1 MEQSVSASKDQLV
14 ASASE
19 EDDYALRAD
28 VRQLGDLLGETLV
41 RQEGQALLELVE
53 EVRRTTR
60 EARAMSERAQ
70 LLGDVDIDTS
80 ITLAR
85 AFSNYF
91 QLANIAEQVHRARTL
106 AIERAEK
113 GSWLGRTIDRIAES
127 GARSEEVQAWV
138 EVLSVRPVFTAHPT
152 EAARRSVLSKLGT
165 IADLLDGPSSAARAN
180 RLAEAVDLL
189 WQTDEL
195 RLGRPEPLDEA
206 MNAVYYLDDLYR
218 ETVPEVLDALASEL
232 SRLGVNLSPTSRP
245 LTFGSWI
252 GGDRDGN
259 PNVTAKVT
267 SDTLILQV
275 GHAIRVSIEVLDE
288 FRQAISVST
297 RISEVSQ
304 ELIASLN
311 IDLGNLPEVEPR
323 YRRLNV
329 EEPYRLKATC
339 IRHRLL
345 LTRDRHAR
353 NLPHAPGRDYADSD
367 EYLAD
372 LILMRESLITHKG
385 ELVARG
391 SLERLIRTV
400 SAFGLHHATL
410 DIREHADAHHYAIG
424 QLIDSTGESPKPY
437 LELDRASRLALLRH
451 ELSGRRPL
459 ATQPIR
465 LDEKAK
471 NTYDTF
477 VAIGEAL
484 SRYGSKVIES
494 YIVSMTRGADDL
506 LAAVV
511 LGREAGLLDLHG
523 QKPFAQIGFVPLLE
537 TIAELR
543 SADEILDQ
551 LLADHSY
558 RKLVQLRGD
567 VQEVM
572 LGYSDSNK
580 DAGITS
586 SQWEIHRAQRR
597 LRDVAM
603 RYGVRLRLFHGRGGS
618 VGRGGGPTY
627 DALLALPWGSLDG
640 EIKLT
645 EQGEVISDKY
655 SLPALARENV
665 ELVLAAALEATV
677 LHRAPR
683 QSAEALSRWDS
694 CMDLVSNASFA
705 KYQKLINHPR
715 LPEYFATATPVEQL
729 GDLHLGS
736 RPARRPDSGDE
747 LAGLR
752 AIPWVFGWTQSRQ
765 IVPGWF
771 GVGTGLA
778 AARAAGLEPI
788 MLQMLNEWHFFRTF
802 ISNVEMTAAKTDL
815 KMAKHYVES
824 LVNPELYGIFQMIED
839 EFALTVAEVLH
850 ITKQSSI
857 LAAQPILA
865 RTLGVRD
872 AYLDPLHLL
881 QVSLLQRIREA
892 KAMGLEPDPKLRR
905 ALLLTINGI
914 AAGLRNTG

>member
-1 MEQSVSASKDQLV
+1 MT
-14 ASASE
+14 SE
-19 EDDYALRAD
+19 DVDSALRAD
-28 VRQLGDLLGETLV
+28 VRRLGDLLGETLV
-41 RQEGQALLELVE
+41 RQEGQPLLELVE
-53 EVRRTTR
+53 SVRRITR
-60 EARAMSERAQ
+60 EAKAISSGTQ
-70 LLGDVDIDTS
+70 LLGNVDIETS
-80 ITLAR
+80 ITLVR

-106 AIERAEK
+106 AVERADK
-113 GSWLGRTIDRIAES
+113 GSWLGRTIDRIEES
-127 GARSEEVQAWV
+127 GVRPEEVQALV

-152 EAARRSVLSKLGT
+152 EAARRSVLSKLAT
-165 IADLLDGPSSAARAN
+165 IAELLDKPTSPTQAK

-206 MNAVYYLDDLYR
+206 MNALYYLDDLYR
-218 ETVPEVLDALASEL
+218 DTVPEVLDAFASEL
-232 SRLGVNLSPTSRP
+232 ARLGVILSPTSRP

-259 PNVTAKVT
+259 PNVTARVT
-267 SDTLILQV
+267 SDTIVLQV
-275 GHAIRVSIEVLDE
+275 GHAIRVALEALDK
-288 FRQAISVST
+288 FRQAISIST
-297 RISEVSQ
+297 RISGVTE
-304 ELIASLN
+304 ELLTSLAL
-311 IDLGNLPEVEPR
+311 DLANLPEVEPR
-323 YRRLNV
+323 YRRLNA

-353 NLPHAPGRDYADSD
+353 NLPHVPGRDYADSD
-367 EYLAD
+367 QFLAD
-372 LILMRESLITHKG
+372 LLLVRESLLANKG
-385 ELVARG
+385 DLVAHG
-391 SLERLIRTV
+391 SLERLVRTV

-410 DIREHADAHHYAIG
+410 DIREHSDAHHHAIS
-424 QLIDSTGESPKPY
+424 QLFDNTGESPSGY
-437 LELDRASRLALLRH
+437 ATLGRDDRFELLKH
-451 ELSGRRPL
+451 ELAGRRPL
-459 ATQPIR
+459 ATSTVR
-465 LDEKAK
+465 LDERGK
-471 NTYDTF
+471 NTFDTF
-477 VAIGEAL
+477 IAIDNAL
-484 SRYGSKVIES
+484 SRFGPKVIES

-506 LAAVV
+506 LAAVI
-511 LGREAGLLDLHG
+511 LGRESGLIDLHG
-523 QKPFAQIGFVPLLE
+523 SQPFARIGFVPLLE

-543 SADEILDQ
+543 SSDEILDA
-551 LLADHSY
+551 LLSDPSY
-558 RKLVQLRGD
+558 RKLVHLRGD
-567 VQEVM
+567 IQEVM

-580 DAGITS
+580 DAGITT

-627 DALLALPWGSLDG
+627 DALLALPWGSLEG

-683 QSAEALSRWDS
+683 QSPDVLSRWDS
-694 CMDLVSNASFA
+694 CMDLISQSAFVS
-705 KYQKLINHPR
+705 YRTLIDQPR
-715 LPEYFATATPVEQL
+715 LPEYFNASTPVEQL
-729 GDLHLGS
+729 SDLHLGS
-736 RPARRPDSGDE
+736 RPARRPDTEGD
-747 LAGLR
+747 LSSLR

-771 GVGTGLA
+771 GVGSGLA

-788 MLQMLNEWHFFRTF
+788 MRQMLEEWHFFATF

-815 KMAKHYVES
+815 KMARHYVDS
-824 LVNPELYGIFQMIED
+824 LVDPASHGIFHLIEA
-839 EFALTVAEVLH
+839 EFELTVAEILH
-850 ITKQSSI
+850 LTGQSSI
-857 LAAQPILA
+857 LADQPILA

-872 AYLDPLHLL
+872 AYLAPLHLL
-881 QVSLLQRIREA
+881 QVSLLKRIREA
-892 KAMGLEPDPKLRR
+892 EANGLEPDPQLSR
-905 ALLLTINGI
+905 ANLLTINGI

>member
-1 MEQSVSASKDQLV
+1 MERSVSTSKDKQLV
-14 ASASE
+14 ATSE
-19 EDDYALRAD
+19 DVDTALRVD
-28 VRQLGDLLGETLV
+28 VRRLGDLLGETLV

-60 EARAMSERAQ
+60 EAKAISDGAK
-70 LLGDVDIDTS
+70 LLSNVDIETS

-106 AIERAEK
+106 ALEHAEK
-113 GSWLGRTIDRIAES
+113 GSWLGQAIDRIQAS
-127 GARSEEVQAWV
+127 GVRSEEVQAWV

-152 EAARRSVLSKLGT
+152 EAARRSVLSKLAT
-165 IADLLDGPSSAARAN
+165 IADLLDKPGSSARAK

-206 MNAVYYLDDLYR
+206 MNAIYYLDDLYR
-218 ETVPEVLDALASEL
+218 ETVPEVLDAFASEL
-232 SRLGVNLSPTSRP
+232 ARIGVNLSPTSRP

-259 PNVTAKVT
+259 PNVTANVT
-267 SDTLILQV
+267 SDTIVLQV
-275 GHAIRVSIEVLDE
+275 GHAIRVALEVLDE

-297 RISEVSQ
+297 RISGVSL
-304 ELIASLN
+304 ELIESLN
-311 IDLGNLPEVEPR
+311 IDLTNLPEVEPR

-353 NLPHAPGRDYADSD
+353 NLGHAPGRDYANSD
-367 EYLAD
+367 EFLAD
-372 LILMRESLITHKG
+372 LILMRESLLTHKG
-385 ELVARG
+385 ELVAHG

-410 DIREHADAHHYAIG
+410 DIREHADAHHYALG
-424 QLIDSTGESPKPY
+424 QLIDSTGESPEPY
-437 LELDRASRLALLRH
+437 LALERDDRLALLRR
-451 ELSGRRPL
+451 ELAGRRPL
-459 ATQPIR
+459 ATSPIR
-465 LDEKAK
+465 LNESGK
-471 NTYDTF
+471 NTFDTF
-477 VAIGEAL
+477 VVIADAL
-484 SRYGSKVIES
+484 ARFGSKVIES

-506 LAAVV
+506 LAAVI
-511 LGREAGLLDLHG
+511 LGREAGLIDLHG
-523 QKPFAQIGFVPLLE
+523 QAPFARIGFVPLLE
-537 TIAELR
+537 TITELR
-543 SADEILDQ
+543 AADEILEA
-551 LLADHSY
+551 LLADPSY
-558 RKLVQLRGD
+558 RKLVHLRGD

-683 QSAEALSRWDS
+683 QSADALSRWDS
-694 CMDLVSNASFA
+694 CMDLVSEASFA
-705 KYQKLINHPR
+705 AYQKLIGHPK
-715 LPEYFATATPVEQL
+715 LPEYFTTSTPVEQL

-736 RPARRPDSGDE
+736 RPARRPDSGGD
-747 LAGLR
+747 LSGLR

-788 MLQMLNEWHFFRTF
+788 MRQMLEEWHFFRTF

-815 KMAKHYVES
+815 KMARHYIES
-824 LVNPELYGIFQMIED
+824 LVDPELHGIFQMIED
-839 EFALTVAEVLH
+839 EFSLTVAEVQH
-850 ITKQSSI
+850 ITNQSSI
-857 LAAQPILA
+857 LADQPILA

-872 AYLDPLHLL
+872 AYLAPLHLL
-881 QVSLLQRIREA
+881 QVSLLKRIRETQA
-892 KAMGLEPDPKLRR
+892 SGLELDPQLSR

>member
-1 MEQSVSASKDQLV
+1 MPLIIA
-14 ASASE
+14 
-19 EDDYALRAD
+19 EDGDSALRAD

-41 RQEGQALLELVE
+41 RQEGEALLELVE
-53 EVRRTTR
+53 KVRKVTR
-60 EARAMSERAQ
+60 EAKAISDGAQ
-70 LLGDVDIDTS
+70 LLSKVDIETS

-91 QLANIAEQVHRARTL
+91 QLANIAEQMHRARTL
-106 AIERAEK
+106 AFERAEK
-113 GSWLGRTIDRIAES
+113 GSWLGQTIDRIQES
-127 GARSEEVQAWV
+127 GARVEEVQAWV
-138 EVLSVRPVFTAHPT
+138 EVLAVRPVFTAHPT
-152 EAARRSVLSKLGT
+152 EAARRSVLSKLAT
-165 IADLLDGPSSAARAN
+165 IAGLLDKPSSATRSK

-206 MNAVYYLDDLYR
+206 RNAIYYLDDLYR
-218 ETVPEVLDALASEL
+218 ETVPEVLDAFATELA
-232 SRLGVNLSPTSRP
+232 RLGVNLSPTSSP

-259 PNVTAKVT
+259 PNVTAKIT
-267 SDTLILQV
+267 SDTIVLQV
-275 GHAIRVSIEVLDE
+275 GHAIRVAVEALDQ

-297 RISEVSQ
+297 RISGVSE

-311 IDLGNLPEVEPR
+311 LDLGNLPEVESR
-323 YRRLNV
+323 YRRLNL

-339 IRHRLL
+339 VQHRLL

-353 NLPHAPGRDYADSD
+353 SLPHAPGRDYADSD
-367 EYLAD
+367 EFLGD
-372 LILMRESLITHKG
+372 LLLMRESLLAHKG

-391 SLERLIRTV
+391 SLERLVRTV

-410 DIREHADAHHYAIG
+410 DIREHAEAHHLALG
-424 QLIDSTGESPKPY
+424 QLIDHTGESSKPY
-437 LELDRASRLALLRH
+437 QSLTREERLALLKH

-459 ATQPIR
+459 ATQPIH
-465 LDEKAK
+465 LDESGK
-471 NTYDTF
+471 NTFDTF
-477 VAIGEAL
+477 AAITNAL
-484 SRYGSKVIES
+484 TQFGPKVIES
-494 YIVSMTRGADDL
+494 YIVSMTLGADDL
-506 LAAVV
+506 LAAVI
-511 LGREAGLLDLHG
+511 LGREAGLIDLHG
-523 QKPFAQIGFVPLLE
+523 QQPFAQIGFVPLLE
-537 TIAELR
+537 TIVELR
-543 SADEILDQ
+543 SADEILDT
-551 LLADHSY
+551 LLADSSY
-558 RKLVQLRGD
+558 RKLVHLRGD

-683 QSAEALSRWDS
+683 QSADALSRWDS
-694 CMDLVSNASFA
+694 CMDLISDSSFA
-705 KYQKLINHPR
+705 AYRNLIDQPK
-715 LPEYFATATPVEQL
+715 LPEYFMTSTPVEQL
-729 GDLHLGS
+729 DDLHLGS
-736 RPARRPDSGDE
+736 RPTRRPDSGDN
-747 LAGLR
+747 LFGLR

-765 IVPGWF
+765 IVPGWY

-778 AARAAGLEPI
+778 AARAAGLQPI
-788 MLQMLNEWHFFRTF
+788 MNQMLEEWHFFRTF

-815 KMAKHYVES
+815 KIARHYVES
-824 LVNPELYGIFQMIED
+824 LVDPALHGIFQMIEA
-839 EFALTVAEVLH
+839 EFELTVSEVLH
-850 ITKQSSI
+850 LTNQSSI
-857 LAAQPILA
+857 LANQPILA

-872 AYLDPLHLL
+872 AYLTPLHLL
-881 QVSLLQRIREA
+881 QVSLLKRIREV
-892 KAMGLEPDPKLRR
+892 KANGVAPDPQLNR
-905 ALLLTINGI
+905 AHLLTINGI
-914 AAGLRNTG
+914 VAGLRNTG

>member
-1 MEQSVSASKDQLV
+1 MT
-14 ASASE
+14 SE
-19 EDDYALRAD
+19 DVDSALRAD
-28 VRQLGDLLGETLV
+28 VRRLGDLLGETLV
-41 RQEGQALLELVE
+41 RQEGQPLLELVE
-53 EVRRTTR
+53 SVRRITR
-60 EARAMSERAQ
+60 EAKAISGGTQ
-70 LLGDVDIDTS
+70 LLGSVDIETS
-80 ITLAR
+80 ITLVR

-106 AIERAEK
+106 AVERADK
-113 GSWLGRTIDRIAES
+113 GSWLGRTIDRIEES
-127 GARSEEVQAWV
+127 GVRPEEVRAWV
-138 EVLSVRPVFTAHPT
+138 EALSVRPVFTAHPT
-152 EAARRSVLSKLGT
+152 EAARRSVLSKLAT
-165 IADLLDGPSSAARAN
+165 IAELLDKPTSPARAK

-206 MNAVYYLDDLYR
+206 MNALYYLDDLYR
-218 ETVPEVLDALASEL
+218 DTVPEVLDAFASEL
-232 SRLGVNLSPTSRP
+232 ARLGVILSPTSRP

-259 PNVTAKVT
+259 PNVTARVT
-267 SDTLILQV
+267 SDTIVLQV
-275 GHAIRVSIEVLDE
+275 GHAIRVALEALDK
-288 FRQAISVST
+288 FRQAISIST
-297 RISEVSQ
+297 RISGVTE
-304 ELIASLN
+304 ELLASLAL
-311 IDLGNLPEVEPR
+311 DLTNLPEVEPR
-323 YRRLNV
+323 YRRLNA

-367 EYLAD
+367 QFLAD
-372 LILMRESLITHKG
+372 LLLVRESLLANKG
-385 ELVARG
+385 DLVAHG
-391 SLERLIRTV
+391 SLERLVRTV

-410 DIREHADAHHYAIG
+410 DIREHSDAHHHAIG
-424 QLIDSTGESPKPY
+424 QLFDNTGESPSGY
-437 LELDRASRLALLRH
+437 ATLGRDDRFELLKH
-451 ELSGRRPL
+451 ELAGRRPL
-459 ATQPIR
+459 ATSTVR
-465 LDEKAK
+465 LDERGK
-471 NTYDTF
+471 NTFDTF
-477 VAIGEAL
+477 IAINDAL
-484 SRYGSKVIES
+484 SRFGPKVIES

-506 LAAVV
+506 LAAVI
-511 LGREAGLLDLHG
+511 LGRESGLIDLHG
-523 QKPFAQIGFVPLLE
+523 NQPFARIGFVPLLE
-537 TIAELR
+537 TITELR
-543 SADEILDQ
+543 SADEILDA
-551 LLADHSY
+551 LLSDPSY
-558 RKLVQLRGD
+558 RKLVHLRGD

-580 DAGITS
+580 DAGITT

-603 RYGVRLRLFHGRGGS
+603 RHGVRLRLFHGRGGS

-627 DALLALPWGSLDG
+627 DALLALPWGSLEG

-683 QSAEALSRWDS
+683 QSPDVLSRWDS
-694 CMDLVSNASFA
+694 CMDLISQSAFAS
-705 KYQKLINHPR
+705 YRTLIDQPR
-715 LPEYFATATPVEQL
+715 LPEYFNASTPVEQL
-729 GDLHLGS
+729 SDLHLGS
-736 RPARRPDSGDE
+736 RPARRPDTEGD
-747 LAGLR
+747 LSSLR

-771 GVGTGLA
+771 GVGSGLA

-788 MLQMLNEWHFFRTF
+788 MKQMLEEWHFFATF

-815 KMAKHYVES
+815 KMARHYVDS
-824 LVNPELYGIFQMIED
+824 LVDPASHGIFHLIEA
-839 EFALTVAEVLH
+839 EFELTVAEILH
-850 ITKQSSI
+850 LTSQSSI
-857 LAAQPILA
+857 LADQPILA

-872 AYLDPLHLL
+872 AYLAPLHLL
-881 QVSLLQRIREA
+881 QVSLLKRIREA
-892 KAMGLEPDPKLRR
+892 EANGLEPDPQLSR
-905 ALLLTINGI
+905 ANLLTINGI

>member
-1 MEQSVSASKDQLV
+1 MPASVDFQPTPPQVDPDQ
-14 ASASE
+14 E
-19 EDDYALRAD
+19 LRAD
-28 VRQLGDLLGETLV
+28 VRGLGDLLGKTLV
-41 RQEGQALLELVE
+41 RQEGQSLLELVE

-60 EARAMSERAQ
+60 EDNAISDGAR
-70 LLGDVDIDTS
+70 LLGKIDIQTS

-106 AIERAEK
+106 AVERAEK
-113 GSWLGRTIDRIAES
+113 GSWLGRTIDRIEQSDATV
-127 GARSEEVQAWV
+127 EEVQAWV

-152 EAARRSVLSKLGT
+152 EAARRSVLSKLAT
-165 IADLLDGPSSAARAN
+165 IANLLDKPGSPARTK

-206 MNAVYYLDDLYR
+206 MNAIYYLDDLYR
-218 ETVPEVLDALASEL
+218 ETVPEVLDAFSTELA
-232 SRLGVNLSPTSRP
+232 RLNVTLSPTSRP

-259 PNVTAKVT
+259 PNVTAKIT
-267 SDTLILQV
+267 SDTIVLQV
-275 GHAIRVSIEVLDE
+275 GHAIRVSLEVLDE
-288 FRQAISVST
+288 LRQAISVST
-297 RISEVSQ
+297 RISGVSP

-311 IDLGNLPEVEPR
+311 ADLANLPEVEPR
-323 YRRLNV
+323 YRRLNI

-339 IRHRLL
+339 IRHRLI

-353 NLPHAPGRDYADSD
+353 NLRHVPGRDYADSD
-367 EYLAD
+367 QFLAD
-372 LILMRESLITHKG
+372 LILMRDSFLANKGDLIAH
-385 ELVARG
+385 G

-410 DIREHADAHHYAIG
+410 DIREHADAHHYALG
-424 QLIDSTGESPKPY
+424 QLLDSTGELPSPY
-437 LELDRASRLALLRH
+437 LSLDRPERLALLKH
-451 ELSGRRPL
+451 ELRGRRPL
-459 ATQPIR
+459 ASRPIR
-465 LDEKAK
+465 LDD
-471 NTYDTF
+471 TGRSTFDTF
-477 VAIGEAL
+477 LAVGDAL
-484 SRYGSKVIES
+484 SRFGPKVIES

-506 LAAVV
+506 LAAVI
-511 LGREAGLLDLHG
+511 LGREAGLVDLHG
-523 QKPFAQIGFVPLLE
+523 TEPFAQIGFVPLLE

-543 SADEILDQ
+543 SADEILDS
-551 LLADHSY
+551 LLSDPSY
-558 RKLVQLRGD
+558 RKLIHLRGD

-665 ELVLAAALEATV
+665 ELVLAAALEATI

-683 QSAEALSRWDS
+683 QSAEALARWDS
-694 CMDLVSNASFA
+694 CMDLISETSFA
-705 KYQKLINHPR
+705 AYQKLINHPK
-715 LPEYFATATPVEQL
+715 LPAYFMASTPVEQL

-736 RPARRPDSGDE
+736 RPARRPDSGTD

-788 MLQMLNEWHFFRTF
+788 MRQMLNEWHFFKTF

-815 KMAKHYVES
+815 EMAKHYIDS
-824 LVNPELYGIFQMIED
+824 LVDPELHEIFQMIEA
-839 EFALTVAEVLH
+839 EFTLTVAEVLH
-850 ITKQSSI
+850 LTNQSSI
-857 LAAQPILA
+857 LADQPILA
-865 RTLGVRD
+865 RTLTIRD
-872 AYLDPLHLL
+872 AYLSPLHLL
-881 QVSLLQRIREA
+881 QVSLLKRIRA
-892 KAMGLEPDPKLRR
+892 ATANGTEPDPQLSR

>member
-1 MEQSVSASKDQLV
+1 MSTQPTATSDDV
-14 ASASE
+14 
-19 EDDYALRAD
+19 DYALRAD

-41 RQEGQALLELVE
+41 RQEGQPLLDLVE
-53 EVRRTTR
+53 DVRRVTR
-60 EARAMSERAQ
+60 EAKAISRGAQ
-70 LLGDVDIDTS
+70 LLRNVDINTS

-106 AIERAEK
+106 AAERAEK
-113 GSWLGRTIDRIAES
+113 GSWLGRTIDHIEAS
-127 GARSEEVQAWV
+127 GARAEEVQAWV

-152 EAARRSVLSKLGT
+152 EAARRSVLSKLAT
-165 IADLLDGPSSAARAN
+165 IADLLDKPISTSRGK

-206 MNAVYYLDDLYR
+206 MNAIYYLDDLYR
-218 ETVPEVLDALASEL
+218 QTVPEVLDDFASEL
-232 SRLGVNLSPTSRP
+232 ARLGVNLSPTARP

-267 SDTLILQV
+267 SDTIVLQV
-275 GHAIRVSIEVLDE
+275 GHAIRVALEVLDE

-297 RISEVSQ
+297 RISGVAE
-304 ELIASLN
+304 ELLTSL
-311 IDLGNLPEVEPR
+311 DLDLANLPEVEPR

-345 LTRDRHAR
+345 LTRDRHAQ
-353 NLPHAPGRDYADSD
+353 NLPHVPGRDYADSD
-367 EYLAD
+367 QFLAD
-372 LILMRESLITHKG
+372 LLLMRESLLAHKG
-385 ELVARG
+385 ELVAHG
-391 SLERLIRTV
+391 SLERLVRTV

-410 DIREHADAHHYAIG
+410 DIREHADAHHHAVG
-424 QLIDSTGESPKPY
+424 QLIDNTR
-437 LELDRASRLALLRH
+437 ELSGAYATLSREDRFALLKH

-459 ATQPIR
+459 ASSPIR
-465 LDEKAK
+465 LDESGKS
-471 NTYDTF
+471 TFDTF
-477 VAIGEAL
+477 ATIADAL
-484 SRYGSKVIES
+484 SRFGSKVIES

-506 LAAVV
+506 LAAVI
-511 LGREAGLLDLHG
+511 LGRESGLIDLHG
-523 QKPFAQIGFVPLLE
+523 EQPFAKIDFVPLLE

-543 SADEILDQ
+543 SADEILES
-551 LLADHSY
+551 LLADPSY
-558 RKLVQLRGD
+558 RKLVHLRGD

-580 DAGITS
+580 DAGITT

-655 SLPALARENV
+655 SLPTLARENV
-665 ELVLAAALEATV
+665 ELVLAATLEATV

-683 QSAEALSRWDS
+683 QSAAALSRWDH
-694 CMDLVSNASFA
+694 CMDLISDASFA
-705 KYQKLINHPR
+705 SYRKLIEHPR
-715 LPEYFATATPVEQL
+715 LPEYFNTSTPVEQL

-736 RPARRPDSGDE
+736 RPTRRPDSSGD
-747 LAGLR
+747 LSGLR

-788 MLQMLNEWHFFRTF
+788 MKEMLGEWHFFATF
-802 ISNVEMTAAKTDL
+802 VSNVEMTAAKTDL
-815 KMAKHYVES
+815 EMARHYIES
-824 LVNPELYGIFQMIED
+824 LVDPSLHGIFNMIED
-839 EFALTVAEVLH
+839 EFELTVAELLRL
-850 ITKQSSI
+850 TNQSSI
-857 LAAQPILA
+857 LADQPILA
-865 RTLGVRD
+865 RTLGIRD
-872 AYLDPLHLL
+872 AYLAPLHLL
-881 QVSLLQRIREA
+881 QVSLLKRIRAEEA
-892 KAMGLEPDPKLRR
+892 GGFEADPQLSR
-905 ALLLTINGI
+905 AHLLTINGI

>member
-1 MEQSVSASKDQLV
+1 MPLPTG
-14 ASASE
+14 
-19 EDDYALRAD
+19 EDGDSTLRVD

-41 RQEGQALLELVE
+41 RQGGAALLELVE
-53 EVRRTTR
+53 KVRKITR
-60 EARAMSERAQ
+60 ESKAIGDGAQ
-70 LLGDVDIDTS
+70 LLSKVDIETS

-106 AIERAEK
+106 SFERAQK
-113 GSWLGRTIDRIAES
+113 GSWLAQTIDRIQES
-127 GARSEEVQAWV
+127 GASTEEVQAWV
-138 EVLSVRPVFTAHPT
+138 EVLAIRPVFTAHPT
-152 EAARRSVLSKLGT
+152 EAARRSVLSKLAT
-165 IADLLDGPSSAARAN
+165 IARLLDKPHSSTRAK

-206 MNAVYYLDDLYR
+206 MNAIYYLDDLYR
-218 ETVPEVLDALASEL
+218 ETVPEVLDAFAAEL
-232 SRLGVNLSPTSRP
+232 GRLGVNLSPTARP

-267 SDTLILQV
+267 SDTIVLQV
-275 GHAIRVSIEVLDE
+275 GHAIRVAVEAIDE
-288 FRQAISVST
+288 LRQAISVST
-297 RISEVSQ
+297 RISGVSK
-304 ELIASLN
+304 ELIASLTV
-311 IDLGNLPEVEPR
+311 DLENLPEVEPR

-353 NLPHAPGRDYADSD
+353 RLPHSPGRDYADSA
-367 EYLAD
+367 EFLAD
-372 LILMRESLITHKG
+372 LILMRESLLAHKG
-385 ELVARG
+385 ELVATG
-391 SLERLIRTV
+391 WLERLVRTV

-410 DIREHADAHHYAIG
+410 DIREHADAHHHALS
-424 QLIDSTGESPKPY
+424 QLVDHTGESSTPY
-437 LELDRASRLALLRH
+437 KLLTREQRLVLLKH
-451 ELSGRRPL
+451 ELGGRRPL

-465 LDEKAK
+465 LDQRGM
-471 NTYDTF
+471 NTFDTF
-477 VAIGEAL
+477 VTITDAL
-484 SRYGSKVIES
+484 ARFGPNVIES
-494 YIVSMTRGADDL
+494 YIISMTRGADDL
-506 LAAVV
+506 LAAVI
-511 LGREAGLLDLHG
+511 LGREAGLIDLHG
-523 QKPFAQIGFVPLLE
+523 QQPFARIGFVPLLE

-543 SADEILDQ
+543 SADDILDA
-551 LLADHSY
+551 LLADPSY
-558 RKLVQLRGD
+558 RKLVHLRGD

-655 SLPALARENV
+655 SLSILARENV

-683 QSAEALSRWDS
+683 QSADALSRWDS
-694 CMDLVSNASFA
+694 CMDLISDSSFSA
-705 KYQKLINHPR
+705 YRKLIDQPS
-715 LPEYFATATPVEQL
+715 LPEYFMSSTPVEQL

-736 RPARRPDSGDE
+736 RPTHRPGSDDGLS
-747 LAGLR
+747 GLR

-765 IVPGWF
+765 IIPGWY

-778 AARAAGLEPI
+778 AARAAGLQPI
-788 MLQMLNEWHFFRTF
+788 MIQMLDEWHFFRTF

-815 KMAKHYVES
+815 KIARHYVES
-824 LVNPELYGIFQMIED
+824 LVDPALHGIFEMIKV
-839 EFALTVAEVLH
+839 EFELTVAEVLRL
-850 ITKQSSI
+850 TNQSSI

-872 AYLDPLHLL
+872 AYLTPLHLL
-881 QVSLLQRIREA
+881 QVSLLERIRERE
-892 KAMGLEPDPKLRR
+892 KTGLPVDPQLSR
-905 ALLLTINGI
+905 AHLLTINGI
-914 AAGLRNTG
+914 VAGLRNTG